1 MTAVGTEAT
10 ATTTET
16 LGTVLVLLVDDD
28 ETWARVT
35 GRLLEDN
42 NDAFEVTIADSLQE
56 GRAAFDRLDPDCVVC
71 DYQLGDGTGL
81 ALLETVRAA
90 DADRPFLLVTGRGSE
105 SVASD
110 AIGQG
115 ITDYI
120 RKDQDD
126 DEAGLLASRI
136 TNAVRSSRTERA
148 LERERRSKAALL
160 DILTGT
166 TALTDLSQ
174 EVCTQLVSERG
185 YACAWLGR
193 ESASGVIRPHAI
205 AGQES
210 YLDAIHAPDES
221 LPPNEPARQALD
233 HDESV
238 RTQISDGRSDTPTPR
253 DTWRSLAREH
263 GFEGAVAVPVR
274 HDGVR
279 FGVLVVYAD
288 DAVLLDDDEQ
298 VALEEYAETVG
309 YALRSAERKRSLMSP
324 RPINIQVELDAD
336 AVPIGVLT
344 DAVADEGTPELLS
357 TVPRDD
363 GTTLYVTELDC
374 PSVSPVLDEVAAADG
389 IRVASIDQ
397 SATPARCELV
407 ATEPTPEELLGA
419 HGVVVETTTVTN
431 GTVTLSLSIPDNG
444 MISTVREVLTTE
456 FGTPNVST
464 IWGGQQTASPTTDR
478 EYLAAMTDRQQEVL
492 QHALDVGYFE
502 RPRGISATELADH
515 FGVTRATVSQHLR
528 TAQRKIFTRL
538 FSGRDPD

>member
-1 MTAVGTEAT
+1 MTTAGTEWT
-10 ATTTET
+10 ATTDRALDRVT
-16 LGTVLVLLVDDD
+16 VLLVDDD

-35 GRLLEDN
+35 GRLLESN
-42 NDAFEVTIADSLQE
+42 NDAFEVTIADSLRE

-105 SVASD
+105 SVASE
-110 AIGQG
+110 AISQG

-136 TNAVRSSRTERA
+136 TNAVKASRTERA

-166 TALTDLSQ
+166 TAETELSQ

-193 ESASGVIRPHAI
+193 ENASGVIRPHAS

-210 YLDAIHAPDES
+210 YLDAMHAPGES
-221 LPPNEPARQALD
+221 LPPNEPARQALE

-238 RTQISDGRSDTPTPR
+238 RTRTNGGQSDTQAAG
-253 DTWRSLAREH
+253 DTWRSLARDH
-263 GFEGAVAVPVR
+263 GFEGALALPIR

-279 FGVLVVYAD
+279 FGVLAVYAD
-288 DAVLLDDDEQ
+288 DAALLDDDEQ

-309 YALRSAERKRSLMSP
+309 YALKSAERKRSLMSP
-324 RPINIQVELDAD
+324 RRVTIGVELDAD
-336 AVPIGVLT
+336 AVPLGVLIE
-344 DAVADEGTPELLS
+344 AGADEGDVELLS
-357 TVPRDD
+357 TVARDD
-363 GTTLYVTELDC
+363 GTTLYVTELDR
-374 PSVSPVLDEVAAADG
+374 PSVSAVVDEVAAADG
-389 IRVASIDQ
+389 IRVASVDQ

-407 ATEPTPEELLGA
+407 VTEPTPEERLAA
-419 HGVVVETTTVTN
+419 HGVAVEATTLTN
-431 GTVTLSLSIPDNG
+431 RSVTLSLSVPNNE
-444 MISTVREVLTTE
+444 MISTVREVLTAE
-456 FGTPNVST
+456 FGSSDVSI
-464 IWGGQQTASPTTDR
+464 IWGGQQTAPPTTDR
-478 EYLAAMTDRQQEVL
+478 EYLAAMTDRQREVL

-528 TAQRKIFTRL
+528 TAQRKVFTRL